1 MDFKHQLL
9 DFLSYTKR
17 RNKKLSKMVQKKEK
31 YVSMTDDEF
40 SIELI
45 ETCTLYEYGRL
56 KVYVSGI
63 VLLTTVTTSIWKY
76 LPDIMSKMTMFRG
89 DEELEQAIRLGA
101 GLAAMFV
108 IIILIII
115 ASVFFTQLFN
125 YRKIIEKKNFIKYMK
140 EVRR

>member
-1 MDFKHQLL
+1 MDFKNQLL

-40 SIELI
+40 SMELI

-76 LPDIMSKMTMFRG
+76 LPDIMSKMTMSRG

-108 IIILIII
+108 IIISIII
-115 ASVFFTQLFN
+115 ASVFFTQLCN
-125 YRKIIEKKNFIKYMK
+125 YRKIIEKKNFIEYMK